1 MEFCRR
7 EGRGKLEQVKKEQ
20 RHSLGLLLPQ
30 PVEEFNGTSSY
41 RNFSKLDFWIP

>member
-1 MEFCRR
+1 MAFCRW

-20 RHSLGLLLPQ
+20 GHGLGLMSLQ
-30 PVEEFNGTSSY
+30 PVEGFNGASSY